1 MNFDEFKRK
10 FNNLKKLNSMVQQIK
25 LIKRLASSLL
35 EIYKLFFKEKTEK
48 NMTRYEVHEKISN
61 EQMSSDEKQMLN
73 FLFTAM
79 EKLNVSDVNQLIEKI
94 NNWIELL
101 NFIDNSESTNIQ
113 ALLDEMNNLERQ
125 LENGN
130 HRIQK
135 EIMDDIVEPSKYNE
149 TWDNE

>member
-10 FNNLKKLNSMVQQIK
+10 FNNLKKLNSMVKQIK

-101 NFIDNSESTNIQ
+101 NFIDNSEGTNIQ

-149 TWDNE
+149 T